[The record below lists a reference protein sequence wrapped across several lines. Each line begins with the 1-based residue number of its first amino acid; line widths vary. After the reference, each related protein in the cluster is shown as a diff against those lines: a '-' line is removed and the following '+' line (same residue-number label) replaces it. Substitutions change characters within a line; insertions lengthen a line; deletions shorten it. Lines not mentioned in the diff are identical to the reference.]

1 MPGQLSTLGA
11 NIALDAATGRATQTA
26 RTTYLALLTA
36 APTDATTVATMAEVY
51 PGTNGYSRQAAT
63 WAAPSG
69 DPSSTSN
76 TATITWGPFT
86 ADPPNVTHIALVSSA
101 SGLSGDL
108 VMYWTADVARNAAN
122 GESIQAAAGALVMT
136 LD

>member
-1 MPGQLSTLGA
+1 MPGQLSTTGA

-36 APTDATTVATMAEVY
+36 APTDATTVATMAEI
-51 PGTNGYSRQAAT
+51 TTSGYSRKSVT
-63 WAAPSG
+63 WSAPTG

-108 VMYWTADVARNAAN
+108 IMYWTADVARDAADD
-122 GESIQAAAGALVMT
+122 ESIQAAAGALVMT

>member
-1 MPGQLSTLGA
+1 MPGQASTVGA
-11 NIALDAATGRATQTA
+11 NIALDALSGRATATS
-26 RTTYLALLTA
+26 RTTYLALLTV
-36 APTDATTVATMAEVY
+36 APNDTTTVATMSEITTA
-51 PGTNGYSRQAAT
+51 GYARKAVT
-63 WAAPSG
+63 WSAPTG

-108 VMYWTADVARNAAN
+108 VWYWTADTARDAAN

-136 LD
+136 ID

>member
-36 APTDATTVATMAEVY
+36 APTDATTVATMSEL
-51 PGTNGYSRQAAT
+51 TTSGYSRQAST
-63 WAAPSG
+63 WAAPTG

-76 TATITWGPFT
+76 TATITWGPFS